1 MRANLRANQCD
12 CCGGKFGLVTRSSW
26 GRRFCSIRCKQ
37 VYRVQ
42 QGRSTRGAD
51 FLARHAGRTLD
62 RIKLMI
68 QNRDWASHLPNAGS

>member
-1 MRANLRANQCD
+1 MRANQCD

-26 GRRFCSIRCKQ
+26 SRRFCSNRCKQ

-42 QGRSTRGAD
+42 QGRSTRWAD
-51 FLARHAGRTLD
+51 VLAGHLARSLD

-68 QNRDWASHLPNAGS
+68 QNRDWAGHLRSAGS